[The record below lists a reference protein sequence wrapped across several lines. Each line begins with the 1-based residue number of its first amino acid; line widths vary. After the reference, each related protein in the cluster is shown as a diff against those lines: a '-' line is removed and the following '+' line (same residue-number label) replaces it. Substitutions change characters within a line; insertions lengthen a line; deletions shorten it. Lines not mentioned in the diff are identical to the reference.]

1 MTPKTTKRQSSHQA
15 ASFGLTDKTRAS
27 LIEAAGEIFAE
38 QGFHHTTVR
47 QICNL
52 SGTNIASV
60 NYHFGNK
67 TGLYKEVVRQSM
79 RAAHF
84 DAVRAALDQSAAPE
98 DILRAV
104 VKARLE
110 SLWGRDLENWHFRII
125 LHELA
130 KPTPA
135 LNEVVTEAIRPVY
148 ARLRE
153 VISTTLQLPPD
164 HEKTRLCAH
173 SIIGQIMFYA
183 FARPV
188 ITRLW
193 PEMKMTPAQLD
204 LIANH
209 IADFSLAYIRST
221 SAERKQKT
229 PGRARKRND
238 RRSKKQISFSKRR
251 SRR

>member
-1 MTPKTTKRQSSHQA
+1 MAPKGTRLRKSNRA
-15 ASFGLTDKTRAS
+15 ASAVTTDQTRAR

-38 QGFHHTTVR
+38 FGFHHTTVR
-47 QICNL
+47 QIC
-52 SGTNIASV
+52 SRAGTNIASV
-60 NYHFGNK
+60 NYHFRDK
-67 TGLYKEVVRQSM
+67 KGLYTEVLRQSM
-79 RAAHF
+79 RAARF
-84 DAVRAALDQSAAPE
+84 DAVRAALDQPAAPE
-98 DILRAV
+98 QILRAV

-110 SLWGRDLENWHFRII
+110 SLWGRDLEDWHFRII
-125 LHELA
+125 MHEIA

-135 LNEVVTEAIRPVY
+135 MNEVVTEAIRPVY

-153 VISTTLQLPPD
+153 VISTTLHLPPD

-209 IADFSLAYIRST
+209 IADFSLAYIRR
-221 SAERKQKT
+221 AGAAQKANNI
-229 PGRARKRND
+229 PSEARKR
-238 RRSKKQISFSKRR
+238 K
-251 SRR
+251 